1 MSGAAFK
8 HLRVAGVARSPRRR
22 ERRFCV
28 EANSALLRAD
38 RLLESYVL
46 LPQRDAPPSDA
57 MFTPQMPKGV
67 GHNEDEG
74 IPEAIR
80 LGNPF
85 NL

>member
-1 MSGAAFK
+1 
-8 HLRVAGVARSPRRR
+8 
-22 ERRFCV
+22 
-28 EANSALLRAD
+28 
-38 RLLESYVL
+38 
-46 LPQRDAPPSDA
+46 